1 MRKELM
7 LLMLAALLF
16 HACADT
22 NSHSRSRRD
31 SMIDRANT
39 CATCGG
45 SVSDNY
51 FGASTFKAVGPGN
64 Y

>member
-16 HACADT
+16 QACADT
-22 NSHSRSRRD
+22 NSQSRRRD

-51 FGASTFKAVGPGN
+51 FGASAFKAVGPGN

>member
-1 MRKELM
+1 MRKELH
-7 LLMLAALLF
+7 LLMLAVLLF
-16 HACADT
+16 QACADT
-22 NSHSRSRRD
+22 NSYSRRD
-31 SMIDRANT
+31 TMIDRANL

-51 FGASTFKAVGPGN
+51 FAGSAFKSVGPGN